1 MITLTGKKV
10 SEGIAIGKLSF
21 YKREAKEIRRIYVKD
36 VEKEIQRFQ
45 KARMKAI
52 QELKNLYD
60 TAAKEVG
67 DANAA
72 IFEMQQTIL
81 ERQELVDQVNQFI
94 VEQKLNAEY
103 AVQSVAENYLTEEN
117 TEQKIYTQGH
127 DVDVKD
133 VANRVLKILSRTWK
147 DRMLMDEPF
156 VLAAGELYPSEAVQ
170 LDKSKVL
177 GFVTR
182 YGTINS
188 HTAVLAR
195 TKGIPSVIGLGEA
208 LKKDYDGK
216 MIIIDGYEG
225 KVYIEP
231 DYSTLTKMKQ
241 KQDTNVTHVKN
252 LERLKGKENVTQSG
266 QRIDVCANIG
276 TREDIENV
284 IRSDAGGIGL
294 FRSEFLYMDNGAKLP
309 TEEQQ
314 FQVYKLAA
322 ESMGVKKVVIRTAD
336 LGGEKQA
343 DCLDIGK
350 EANPSMGLRG
360 IRISLEKE
368 EIFKTQLRAILRAS
382 VYGNVSIMFPMVTS
396 MEEVTRAKLLLETAK
411 RELKAEKSAFDEEI
425 QVGVMIETPAAV
437 MISGELA
444 READF
449 FSIGTNDLTQFT
461 LGMDREN
468 DKLTKFYN
476 PHHPALIKMIR
487 IVANNVHLENKRI
500 SICGDLAAD
509 PEMTEFFL
517 QIGIDELSVAPG
529 EVLSL
534 RKRIREIQ

>member
-81 ERQELVDQVNQFI
+81 ERQELVDQVNQLI

-487 IVANNVHLENKRI
+487 IVANNVHLEGKKI

-509 PEMTEFFL
+509 LDLTETFV
-517 QIGIDELSVAPG
+517 QMGIDELSVAPG
-529 EVLSL
+529 QVLAL
-534 RKRIREIQ
+534 RKKIREIQ

>member
-425 QVGVMIETPAAV
+425 QVGVMIETTASV
-437 MISGELA
+437 MIS
-444 READF
+444 
-449 FSIGTNDLTQFT
+449 
-461 LGMDREN
+461 
-468 DKLTKFYN
+468 
-476 PHHPALIKMIR
+476 
-487 IVANNVHLENKRI
+487 
-500 SICGDLAAD
+500 
-509 PEMTEFFL
+509 
-517 QIGIDELSVAPG
+517 
-529 EVLSL
+529 
-534 RKRIREIQ
+534 